1 MFTIEP
7 QCDTV
12 MIHQEKDGVLTR
24 REFNTL
30 AGSLAAGLVLKPA
43 GAWAEEQE
51 ASAEALKL
59 YQASFVL
66 DCNTL
71 ASIGAVPANEREELV
86 KAVRES
92 GVTAVKST
100 LGGATG
106 TFEDAVAD
114 IAAADQLIEDRPEVL
129 LKVRTIAELK
139 RCKPEH
145 RMGVIY
151 SFEAASPLGDQ
162 LDRIALFRGLG
173 VRVMQLCYNRK
184 SPFGVGCL
192 DGETGGLTDLGLQAI
207 AKMNEL
213 GVAVDL
219 SHANT
224 QTTAEGIAAS
234 KKPPVI
240 THAGCR
246 AVYMHPRNKED
257 RELKALADKGGVIGI
272 YMLPFLTAS
281 PKQPMLADYMQ
292 HMEHALKVCGEE
304 HVGVGSDVPFESFSA
319 SDIKEVEADVAKRKA
334 AGVSAPGEDRPPYI
348 PDLNTPRK
356 MELIA
361 DALLKRGYSARTTEK
376 VLGANFVRVF
386 GEIWTVLTL

>member
-1 MFTIEP
+1 MSGGAIRWFFSGG
-7 QCDTV
+7 QYL
-12 MIHQEKDGVLTR
+12 LTR
-24 REFNTL
+24 REFNIL
-30 AGSLAAGLVLKPA
+30 AGGLAGNLALTPA
-43 GAWAEEQE
+43 YAWADE
-51 ASAEALKL
+51 AKVSPQAATL
-59 YQASFVL
+59 YRASFVL

-71 ASIGAVPANEREELV
+71 ASIGAGPASDRDELV
-86 KAVRES
+86 KAVRDS
-92 GVTAVKST
+92 GVTAIKST

-106 TFEDAVAD
+106 SFEEAVAD
-114 IAAADQLIEDRPEVL
+114 IAAADQLIEDRPDIF

-139 RCKPEH
+139 RCKPEN

-162 LDRIALFRGLG
+162 IDRITLFRGLG

-184 SPFGVGCL
+184 TPFGVGCL
-192 DGETGGLTDLGLQAI
+192 EGDTGGLTELGRQAI
-207 AKMNEL
+207 ARMNEL

-234 KKPPVI
+234 KKPAII

-257 RELKALADKGGVIGI
+257 RELKAMAEKGGVVGI
-272 YMLPFLTAS
+272 YMLPFLIAS

-292 HMEHALKVCGEE
+292 HMEHALKVCGED
-304 HVGVGSDVPFESFSA
+304 HVGVGSDVPFQSFSA

-361 DALLKRGYSARTTEK
+361 DALLKRGYSARATEK

-386 GEIWTVLTL
+386 GEIWTA

>member
-1 MFTIEP
+1 MVLRREELIL
-7 QCDTV
+7 
-12 MIHQEKDGVLTR
+12 LTR
-24 REFNTL
+24 REF
-30 AGSLAAGLVLKPA
+30 AALAAGVTANLALNPA
-43 GAWAEEQE
+43 YSWADEQTVSGE
-51 ASAEALKL
+51 AAKL

-71 ASIGAVPANEREELV
+71 ASIGAVTAKEREELV
-86 KAVRES
+86 KAVRDS
-92 GVTAVKST
+92 GVTAIKST

-106 TFEDAVAD
+106 TFEEAVAD
-114 IAAADQLIEDRPEVL
+114 IAAADQLIEDRPDVF

-139 RCKPEH
+139 RCKLEK

-162 LDRIALFRGLG
+162 LDRITLFRGLG

-184 SPFGVGCL
+184 TPFGVGCL
-192 DGETGGLTDLGLQAI
+192 DGETGGLTELGRQAI
-207 AKMNEL
+207 AKMNQL
-213 GVAVDL
+213 GVALDL

-224 QTTAEGIAAS
+224 QTTAEGIATS

-257 RELKALADKGGVIGI
+257 RELKALAGKGGVIGI
-272 YMLPFLTAS
+272 YMLPFLTPS

-292 HMEHALKVCGEE
+292 HMEHALKVCGED
-304 HVGVGSDVPFESFSA
+304 HVGVGSDVPFQAFSDK
-319 SDIKEVEADVAKRKA
+319 DIKEVQEDVARRKA

-361 DALLKRGYSARTTEK
+361 DALLKRGYSATTTEK

-386 GEIWTVLTL
+386 GEIWSA

>member
-1 MFTIEP
+1 M
-7 QCDTV
+7 
-12 MIHQEKDGVLTR
+12 LTR
-24 REFNTL
+24 REFNAL
-30 AGSLAAGLVLKPA
+30 AGALAAGVALKPA
-43 GAWAEEQE
+43 YAWADEQKI
-51 ASAEALKL
+51 SADAAKL
-59 YQASFVL
+59 YQTSFVL

-71 ASIGAVPANEREELV
+71 ASIGMVPVPERDEFA
-86 KAVRES
+86 KIVRES
-92 GVTAVKST
+92 GVTAVKTT

-106 TFEDAVAD
+106 TFEEAVAD
-114 IAAADQLIEDRPEVL
+114 IAAADQLIEDRPDVF

-139 RCKPEH
+139 SCKAAK

-151 SFEAASPLGDQ
+151 SFEAATPLGDQ
-162 LDRIALFRGLG
+162 LDRITLFRGLG

-192 DGETGGLTDLGLQAI
+192 EGETGGLTDLGRQAI
-207 AKMNEL
+207 ARMNQL

-272 YMLPFLTAS
+272 YMLPFLTPS

-292 HMEHALKVCGEE
+292 HMEHALNVCGED
-304 HVGVGSDVPFESFSA
+304 HVGVGSDVPFQA
-319 SDIKEVEADVAKRKA
+319 VTDSDLKEVKEDVAKRKA
-334 AGVSAPGEDRPPYI
+334 AGISAPGEDRPPYI
-348 PDLNTPRK
+348 PDLNTSRK

-361 DALLKRGYSARTTEK
+361 DALLKRGYSANTTEK

-386 GEIWTVLTL
+386 GEIWPA

>member
-1 MFTIEP
+1 M
-7 QCDTV
+7 
-12 MIHQEKDGVLTR
+12 LTR
-24 REFNTL
+24 RDFNTL
-30 AGSLAAGLVLKPA
+30 AAGTGASLIFRPAYALSADQQQVSTEAAT
-43 GAWAEEQE
+43 
-51 ASAEALKL
+51 L
-59 YQASFVL
+59 YRNSFVL

-71 ASIGAVPANEREELV
+71 ASIGAVPAAERDEFI

-106 TFEDAVAD
+106 TFEEAVAD
-114 IAAADQLIEDRPEVL
+114 IAAADQLIEDRPDVF

-139 RCKPEH
+139 RCKPEN

-162 LDRIALFRGLG
+162 IDRITLFRGLG
-173 VRVMQLCYNRK
+173 VRVMQLTYNRK

-192 DGETGGLTDLGLQAI
+192 DGETGGLTELGRQAI
-207 AKMNEL
+207 AKMNQL

-219 SHANT
+219 SHTNT

-234 KKPPVI
+234 KKPPII

-257 RELKALADKGGVIGI
+257 RELKALADKGGVVGI

-292 HMEHALKVCGEE
+292 HMEHALKVCGED
-304 HVGVGSDVPFESFSA
+304 HVGVGSDVPFQAFSA

-361 DALLKRGYSARTTEK
+361 DALLKRGYSASVTEK
-376 VLGANFVRVF
+376 VMGANFVRVF
-386 GEIWTVLTL
+386 GEIWTA

>member
-1 MFTIEP
+1 VVVQREA
-7 QCDTV
+7 V
-12 MIHQEKDGVLTR
+12 LLTR
-24 REFNTL
+24 REFNAL
-30 AGSLAAGLVLKPA
+30 AGSVAASLALRPA
-43 GAWAEEQE
+43 NAWADEQKV
-51 ASAEALKL
+51 SAEAAKL
-59 YQASFVL
+59 YQANFVL

-71 ASIGAVPANEREELV
+71 ASIGMVPSGEREEFI
-86 KAVRES
+86 KAGRES

-106 TFEDAVAD
+106 TFEEAVAD
-114 IAAADQLIEDRPEVL
+114 IAAADQLIEDRPDVF

-139 RCKPEH
+139 RCKTEN

-162 LDRIALFRGLG
+162 LDRITLFRGLG

-184 SPFGVGCL
+184 TPFGVGCL
-192 DGETGGLTDLGLQAI
+192 DGETGGLTDLGRQAI
-207 AKMNEL
+207 ARMNEL

-224 QTTAEGIAAS
+224 QTTAEGIATS
-234 KKPPVI
+234 KRPPVI

-257 RELKALADKGGVIGI
+257 RELKALADRGGVIGI
-272 YMLPFLTAS
+272 YMLPFLTPS

-292 HMEHALKVCGEE
+292 HMEHALKVCGED
-304 HVGVGSDVPFESFSA
+304 HVGVGSDVPFQAFSD
-319 SDIKEVEADVAKRKA
+319 SDIKEVQEDVAKRKA

-356 MELIA
+356 MELVA
-361 DALLKRGYSARTTEK
+361 NALLKRGYSAATTEK

-386 GEIWTVLTL
+386 GEIWTA